1 MPYGKSKI
9 LTKIQNLSEFN
20 NSWLSWCDAIGEQ
33 SVDQARMW
41 TYFVHVM
48 KSVNVRDL
56 RNSFSMLEAW
66 LSEGE
71 DIRIE

>member
-1 MPYGKSKI
+1 
-9 LTKIQNLSEFN
+9 
-20 NSWLSWCDAIGEQ
+20 
-33 SVDQARMW
+33 
-41 TYFVHVM
+41 M